1 MTREQVLEVVKRN
14 MVDTIEELEGVEID
28 PAKSMKDL
36 GANSLDIVEVVSCS
50 MRELKVK
57 VPRSQLKSLQNINEL
72 VDMLHTVVQEKD
84 QAGAAAAAAG

>member
-1 MTREQVLEVVKRN
+1 MMSSRDDVLAVVKRHL
-14 MVDTIEELEGVEID
+14 VDTVEGIDSAQVD

-57 VPRSQLKSLQNINEL
+57 IPRAELNKLTNINEL
-72 VDMLHTVVQEKD
+72 VDLLHKTVQEK
-84 QAGAAAAAAG
+84 QAAAS